1 MADDRV
7 NSKLNGLAAY
17 DIQDAHAVD
26 TDNLFTTNILY
37 RIGFSW
43 PLVDDA
49 YLDRAIHSIMTLDY
63 FDLDSLEES

>member
-1 MADDRV
+1 M

-17 DIQDAHAVD
+17 DIQDAHTVD
-26 TDNLFTTNILY
+26 TDNRFTTNILY

-49 YLDRAIHSIMTLDY
+49 YLDRAINSVLTLDY
-63 FDLDSLEES
+63 FDLDALEED